1 MASNFNKNISTR
13 SGSIRSGSTKS
24 GSIRSGSIRSGS
36 GFDIS
41 EAALRN
47 ALEMAEELISVVNKV
62 PVTVFLWKPLKY
74 WPAEFVSE
82 HIRQFGYDV
91 EEFTTG
97 ELLFGNIVHPDD
109 LERVERELARRIDE
123 GCTDF
128 SQEYRILTKFGET
141 RWVDERTFIE
151 ADNEGVVRY
160 LKGIILDITE
170 RKREEKLLYIQRNLG
185 IALSSSIELQE
196 TLDILLDSCLQI
208 DEIDV
213 GGIYLID
220 DETGD
225 MKLAIHRGLSPI
237 FVENASYY
245 NANSPNAKL
254 VMIGQP
260 VYKQHIDLLLTSR
273 DGNLKQEDLRATA
286 ILPVKHGDKII
297 ASFYLA
303 SRVEYELS
311 DHVRTVIET
320 IATQFGVFISRI
332 RLEEKLRDCV
342 KKKKSSTTSP

>member
-1 MASNFNKNISTR
+1 MALNLNRAGFSRNNGNKT
-13 SGSIRSGSTKS
+13 GSSKNNC
-24 GSIRSGSIRSGS
+24 SIMSGS

-47 ALEMAEELISVVNKV
+47 ALEMAGELVSVVNKV
-62 PVTVFLWKPLKY
+62 PVTVFLWKPQKY

-97 ELLFGNIVHPDD
+97 KLLYGNIVHPDD
-109 LERVERELARRIDE
+109 LERVERELSRRIEE

-128 SQEYRILTKFGET
+128 SQEYRIVTKFGES

-151 ADNEGVVRY
+151 ADKNGVVRY

-185 IALSSSIELQE
+185 VALSSSIDLHE

-208 DEIDV
+208 YEIDA

-220 DETGD
+220 EESGD
-225 MKLAIHRGLSPI
+225 MRLAIHRGLSSN
-237 FVENASYY
+237 FVQHASSYS
-245 NANSPNAKL
+245 ANSPNTKL

-260 VYKQHIDLLLTSR
+260 IYKQHIDLLLTSR
-273 DGNLKQEDLRATA
+273 DEHLKKEDLRITA
-286 ILPVKHGDKII
+286 LIPVKHGQKII
-297 ASFYLA
+297 AAFYLT
-303 SRVEYELS
+303 SKVEYELS

-332 RLEEKLRDCV
+332 RLEEKLKDCV
-342 KKKKSSTTSP
+342 KKKKG